1 MSSQIIPV
9 DPFDCII
16 FGGTGD
22 LAERKLLPALY
33 HRQKDGQMTRPTRII
48 GASRSDLSTN
58 EYRAFAQEALKTH
71 VKDDL
76 DSDEVEKFL
85 GKLDYVSV
93 DVKSERGWDSLGAVL
108 GADTGKKRACYLAVG
123 PSLFGGHGL
132 VAREEIAAAVQG
144 RGDRLPVGARELG
157 GKEPGALVQ

>member
-33 HRQKDGQMTRPTRII
+33 HRQKDGQMTEPTRII

-58 EYRAFAQEALKTH
+58 EYRAFAHEALKTH

-76 DSDEVEKFL
+76 DSDEAEKFL
-85 GKLDYVSV
+85 GKLDYPEKDAPAGAGLRRPQVSR
-93 DVKSERGWDSLGAVL
+93 DGSGQGIGPPGDAVL
-108 GADTGKKRACYLAVG
+108 WAPPMDAQVT
-123 PSLFGGHGL
+123 
-132 VAREEIAAAVQG
+132 
-144 RGDRLPVGARELG
+144 
-157 GKEPGALVQ
+157 ALVTLRGQIGQRPP